1 MILNKSC
8 ALFHQGIRRICM
20 SSQRSQSNTII
31 LKSRSHVPL
40 RRGDMQ
46 GKTPNLFCIFS
57 WVALCWTPLCI
68 FIWHSEIADK
78 KGASVRDEEFY
89 WLIDNS
95 ASFPCI
101 YIQTICSGSGLR
113 RICMSRQRLQ
123 SNTIVL
129 NFPSHAPLQSRG
141 MQVKTP
147 NLFTYLFFISLYLT
161 VLCIFIRILKFH
173 CKINN

>member
-1 MILNKSC
+1 MNKFLRFEELTYSASVLSLTMILNKSY

-20 SSQRSQSNTII
+20 SCQMSQSNTII

-78 KGASVRDEEFY
+78 KGASVMDEEFY

-113 RICMSRQRLQ
+113 RICMSA
-123 SNTIVL
+123 S
-129 NFPSHAPLQSRG
+129 FP
-141 MQVKTP
+141 
-147 NLFTYLFFISLYLT
+147 FFFMEYWHNSSCSQM
-161 VLCIFIRILKFH
+161 VS
-173 CKINN
+173 